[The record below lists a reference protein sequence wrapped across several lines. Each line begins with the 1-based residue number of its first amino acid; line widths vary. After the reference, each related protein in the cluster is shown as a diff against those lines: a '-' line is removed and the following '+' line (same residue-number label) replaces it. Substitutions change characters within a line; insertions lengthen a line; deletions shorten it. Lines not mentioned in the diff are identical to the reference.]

1 MKQDYYQDVILCMS
15 QKEEDTADVGGEA
28 PETDDE
34 EADA

>member
-1 MKQDYYQDVILCMS
+1 MKQDYYEDVILSMS
-15 QKEEDTADVGGEA
+15 KEEDIADVGGEA